1 MSIDDRD
8 KNEEIKEEQ
17 PIVQEHIKPNYKRKL
32 KKLLE
37 VAVLALVAG
46 LIFGLAVR
54 LVLGDRVKSIL
65 GNDEGQ
71 ESVNKD
77 KRSEVTLRPSLTS
90 NEQKTTPAQTG
101 KQPISFVIDEGG
113 DRQPD
118 DASAKTADKSSTSN
132 DNPDDKKETATVKPE
147 NDGPESGKKGNEN
160 SEDNRQGNET
170 QENNTADKNPVSV
183 TPDAATVPDDG
194 KGENEI
200 TDNPDL
206 QSADKN
212 TDTDG
217 DNGINDSSDGDGQDG
232 SDIPDANDGS
242 GNDVNPDDNGGEDNG
257 EIPDD
262 SIATPMFGADSLD
275 GYRKLMEELHG
286 VAEQAAGSLVGV
298 RAVSSIVNWMGEN
311 VETVKTTVGV
321 VAADNGVELLVVT
334 YYDKIKGA
342 DKLVAE
348 FADGEKA
355 EGTLLASDEN
365 FNMAVVA
372 VPLETIPGETI
383 AKAAPAVFGNVSGIY
398 PGMPIIAL
406 GSPNGVPGSVE
417 YGYITGT
424 DSDYYMTDAACSIF
438 TTDITNSPE
447 SEGIIVDLN
456 GGIVGVISRKTAA
469 NEHEG
474 ISTGISVESLV
485 GVAQCLCN
493 GMSRPYFGIT
503 AEDVPADALAELSL
517 QNGIYVKE
525 VDILSPAE
533 VAEIHKGD
541 IIVSFN
547 GVDVVSVES
556 FSALLTGNGTDE
568 PVQIRIYRSS
578 SKEEP
583 ELTLTVNLQ

>member
-54 LVLGDRVKSIL
+54 LVLGDRVKNIL
-65 GNDEGQ
+65 RSDEEH

-101 KQPISFVIDEGG
+101 KQPISFVIDEGS

-118 DASAKTADKSSTSN
+118 DTSAKTADKSSVS
-132 DNPDDKKETATVKPE
+132 DAGHSDKNEKATEKPE
-147 NDGPESGKKGNEN
+147 NDVPESGKSGNEI
-160 SEDNRQGNET
+160 SGDNKQENEIP
-170 QENNTADKNPVSV
+170 ENNTADGNPVSV
-183 TPDAATVPDDG
+183 TSDVTPVPDDG
-194 KGENEI
+194 KGENET
-200 TDNPDL
+200 TDNTDVQL
-206 QSADKN
+206 TDKN

-217 DNGINDSSDGDGQDG
+217 TNDSSDGDGQDG
-232 SDIPDANDGS
+232 SEIQDKNDTSGKDGNPDAGD
-242 GNDVNPDDNGGEDNG
+242 GEDTVEDPEDG
-257 EIPDD
+257 IT
-262 SIATPMFGADSLD
+262 TPVFGADSLN

-286 VAEQAAGSLVGV
+286 VAEQAEGSLVGV

-372 VPLETIPGETI
+372 VPLETIPGETL
-383 AKAAPAVFGNVSGIY
+383 AKTAPAVFGNVSGIY

-406 GSPNGVPGSVE
+406 GSPNGVAGSVE
-417 YGYITGT
+417 YGFITGT

-525 VDILSPAE
+525 VDIMSPAE

-568 PVQIRIYRSS
+568 PVQIGIYRSS